1 MELKPLELKQFK
13 KEIYK
18 YYKELFPTEERKPY
32 RILKKSYNKGITII
46 LGIKEIDKFI
56 GFMIINK
63 IKDNQYL
70 QLDYF
75 AIFKE
80 YQSKGYGKKSIK
92 ELKEKYNSYN
102 GIFIEIEKLGL
113 GENEEENIQ
122 RERRAKFYEQLGFV
136 KLHNDL
142 ELYKVIYSPYVL
154 FCTNIREDDKKII
167 NDIFKIYNQI
177 LGEKRINKNCKVLT
191 NM

>member
-1 MELKPLELKQFK
+1 MTFEDKMKRLDEIVKLMSENKLPLEETISIF
-13 KEIYK
+13 
-18 YYKELFPTEERKPY
+18 EEGQK
-32 RILKKSYNKGITII
+32 L
-46 LGIKEIDKFI
+46 
-56 GFMIINK
+56 
-63 IKDNQYL
+63 
-70 QLDYF
+70 
-75 AIFKE
+75 
-80 YQSKGYGKKSIK
+80 IK